1 MKDTEKKY
9 QAGNEA
15 LLLLEQGHLESA
27 YALLHQHRIAVDL
40 QALAGL
46 IADCARQAAVA
57 KEKGEIRSATM
68 LRRRVESLTMFRDQG
83 VITEKCISFCMLAE
97 GYRGKILIVSVKGN
111 WIEARTCL
119 RSGDDWHIEILK
131 SFEEEV
137 YDYGFENFQIIPR
150 GGAFAAFRQD
160 GSIVLSGSSEA
171 FGPCPME
178 TAAGLIRTT
187 YPGRRVYCSDIGR

>member
-15 LLLLEQGHLESA
+15 LLLLKQGLLESA
-27 YALLHQHRIAVDL
+27 HAVLNKHQLVVDL
-40 QALAGL
+40 QALEGL
-46 IADCARQAAVA
+46 IADCGKQAQAE
-57 KEKGEIRSATM
+57 KEKGEIRSAIK
-68 LRRRVESLTMFRDQG
+68 LRRRVASLTMFRDQG
-83 VITEKCISFCMLAE
+83 VVTEKCISGCMLAE
-97 GYRGKILIVSVKGN
+97 GYRGKILLVSVKGN

-137 YDYGFENFQIIPR
+137 HDYGFENFQITPR

-160 GSIVLSGSSEA
+160 GGIVLSGSSEA

-178 TAAGLIRTT
+178 TAARLIRTR